1 MPFVLFCYN
10 RKWLDKGDG
19 YMDIKLIAL
28 DLDGTLLND
37 QKEIDQPTI
46 DALLKAQEKGISIA
60 IATGRSKGSIEFVSQ
75 PLHLYDGN
83 NFVVGVNGQIIYD
96 FANKEY
102 FVDKVFDGYDAQKC
116 MELGEKMGFEVTVC
130 CGHDAYRYAP
140 KAWRVPDSNELMY
153 EGAYAD
159 FGLKPFKRNTYDVF
173 EVDEWIDKDVN
184 KFVFRQS
191 KEFFLENIETIRKC
205 LPDYDVLM
213 VGSTW
218 IEVMP
223 KGVSKAS
230 GLAYVANLLGINAK
244 NIMAFGDAENDIDMF
259 NYVGYPIA
267 MGNAMDNVKDI
278 AYDVTDTNI
287 SNGIA
292 KAIEKYIL

>member
-1 MPFVLFCYN
+1 
-10 RKWLDKGDG
+10 
-19 YMDIKLIAL
+19 MDIKLIAL

-37 QKEIDQPTI
+37 DKVIDQETI

-75 PLHLYDGN
+75 PLQLYHGK

-102 FVDKVFDGYDAQKC
+102 FVDKVFDGHDAKKC
-116 MELGEKMGFEVTVC
+116 MELGEKLNFEVTVC

-140 KAWRVPDSNELMY
+140 TSWRVKDSEELIY

-159 FGLKPFKRNTYDVF
+159 FGLKPFKKNTIDVF
-173 EVDEWIDKDVN
+173 DADEWIDKDVN

-191 KEFFLENIETIRKC
+191 AEFFEQHIDQIRQA
-205 LPDYDVLM
+205 LPDYDVLV
-213 VGSTW
+213 VGKTW

-223 KGVSKAS
+223 KGVTKAS
-230 GLAYVANLLGINAK
+230 GLAYVANLLNIK
-244 NIMAFGDAENDIDMF
+244 PENIMAFGDAENDIAMF
-259 NYVGYPIA
+259 EYVGYPIA
-267 MGNAMDNVKDI
+267 MGNAMDNVKEK
-278 AYDVTDTNI
+278 AYAVTDTNTN
-287 SNGIA
+287 NGIA
-292 KAIEKYIL
+292 KAVEKYILQ